1 MPKELA
7 SIFLSVCVLKLLFIE
22 LRKDTTLF
30 RIVSLTEVLVC
41 FLGSWGYF
49 FFFLSLKVIKPI
61 FCDCF
66 LVCVLKFFPFSLI
79 SLMKMC
85 LDIEF
90 VQTLK

>member
-30 RIVSLTEVLVC
+30 RIVLSKYLFVFLVV
-41 FLGSWGYF
+41 GVI
-49 FFFLSLKVIKPI
+49 FFLSLKVIKPI

-85 LDIEF
+85 LDTEF

>member
-49 FFFLSLKVIKPI
+49 FFF
-61 FCDCF
+61 
-66 LVCVLKFFPFSLI
+66 KFKSN
-79 SLMKMC
+79 
-85 LDIEF
+85 
-90 VQTLK
+90 